1 MLRRLLI
8 LMALAILTRAAV
20 ALDDVP
26 ASQPQTVTWG
36 SISGPQQSQVA
47 GLLKSPHWPVRV
59 FGLQRLE
66 RYSGTEVD
74 QLVRERLGDKS
85 WQVRCF
91 AIAQMHFKGLTIDPE
106 VLKDEKEG
114 RVIRA
119 ALRYG
124 VKLPPEGVQK
134 LATRLM
140 RARNIEDLMLGI
152 EVAAASDIPALRD
165 EAADRTE
172 TLVRN
177 MDDAVAAM
185 VSRRLGAMLQLTDV
199 PQDRGQWKV
208 WFTGQSELIILPAPG
223 VESWIKAHPAKTSL
237 VAELDDETFT
247 NLLEYL
253 DFLKQRDLDLVI
265 VMDATAS
272 MIPMVNQARAGV
284 DALILY
290 LSDISREMRL
300 AFVAYRDHDN
310 EPVWDGHPFTSDITS
325 IRKYLF
331 NLRVTGGADL
341 PEAVLEGL
349 EACGHLK
356 WNRKATRQIVLVGDA
371 PPHEE
376 DVYKV
381 RALVDGMRDS
391 GITLHAVHVPMVSPG
406 AAARP
411 AAGGPDRPEDTRSEY
426 NKSTAEMFESIAEVG
441 GGQKTE
447 MTSAGDLVPAI
458 MHFTI
463 EDGWWPVFDEFYV
476 RYLELCR

>member
-1 MLRRLLI
+1 ME
-8 LMALAILTRAAV
+8 
-20 ALDDVP
+20 
-26 ASQPQTVTWG
+26 WG
-36 SISGPQQSQVA
+36 SISGPQQAQVA
-47 GLLKSPHWPVRV
+47 GLLQSPHWPVRV

-91 AIAQMHFKGLTIDPE
+91 AIAAMHFRGLTIDAE
-106 VLKDEKEG
+106 LLKDEKEG

-124 VKLPPEGVQK
+124 VSLPAKEILK

-152 EVAAASDIPALRD
+152 EIGAASDIAALRD
-165 EAADRTE
+165 EAADRAE

-177 MDDAVAAM
+177 MDDAIAAM
-185 VSRRLGAMLQLTDV
+185 VSRRLGSMLHLADV
-199 PQDRGQWKV
+199 PQDRGQWQT
-208 WFTGQSELIILPAPG
+208 WFAARNELIILPPPG
-223 VESWIKAHPAKTSL
+223 VDAWTKSHPARPSL

-253 DFLKQRDLDLVI
+253 GFLKQRDLDLVI

-284 DALILY
+284 VALILF

-300 AFVAYRDHDN
+300 AFIAYRDHDN

-331 NLRVTGGADL
+331 NMRVTGGADL

-349 EACGHLK
+349 EACGQLK

-391 GITLHAVHVPMVSPG
+391 GVTLHAVHVPMVSPG
-406 AAARP
+406 GPARP
-411 AAGGPDRPEDTRSEY
+411 GRPDDVRSEY
-426 NKSTAEMFESIAEVG
+426 NKSTGEMFAAIAEIG

-447 MTSAGDLVPAI
+447 MTSSGELVPAI

-463 EDGWWPVFDEFYV
+463 EDGWWPVFDEFYE